1 MERLENR
8 MTAGKLLA
16 ERIADLHLQN
26 PIVIALPRGGVP
38 VGFVVASTLRCSLDV
53 TMTKKVGAPDNPEL
67 AIGAVGEDG
76 TTVLNQELVQY
87 LKIEKAL
94 IKKLAAN
101 KTKEIAQQI
110 KKFRT
115 NKTRETLNG
124 KDVIV
129 VDDGLATGATM
140 IAALQVLRK
149 QNPRKVIV
157 ALPVAPADSIQPLKE
172 VADEVVCLL
181 APKNFTAVGLWYED
195 FDQVS
200 DEEVIRL
207 LELSRHEQ
215 SFIQER
221 EITIEDGPDSVT
233 GDLTLLNNS
242 KGLIIFAHGS
252 GSSRKSPR
260 NQYVAT
266 ELNKIGFSTLLF
278 DLLTDEEAA
287 NRANVFNIP
296 LLARRLNL
304 ATDKMA
310 SLPETSSQP
319 IGYFGASTGAGA
331 AIMAA
336 AQSSKK
342 IFAVVS
348 RGGRPDL
355 AAEALRKVTSPC
367 LLIVGG
373 NDEPTLSLNREASLQ
388 IKSCEL
394 VVVPGATHL
403 FEEEG
408 TLAEVVEHAS
418 SWFLFQ
424 INGSP
429 NPHPIESIVA
439 ELEKKAVPFRGD
451 NSLDGLIEQ
460 IAKSRIVMLGE
471 ATHGTHE
478 FYVLRRMI
486 SERLIRKHGFK
497 FIAVE
502 GDWPDFQRINQFI
515 RNETKSSASEALQGF
530 SRWPTWMWA
539 NEEIVSLV
547 EFLKTEMVPMFG
559 LDVYSLFESIEAVKE
574 YAQAKDLN
582 LLLAVEGAYAC
593 LNPFQKDEKEYARH
607 LLQFPEGCRHEV
619 VSILRKLLRLRIN
632 DLHQSK
638 EQLFDV
644 QQNARIVANA
654 EEYYR
659 RMLFGG
665 PESWNVRDRHM
676 IDTLDMLLKNWGPDS
691 KCIIW
696 AHNSHIGDYHAT
708 EMVHQGYVNLGGL
721 ARERFGMDAVALVG
735 FGTYQGQVIASH
747 AWEGQETVMNLPRA
761 KDSSFEGFCH
771 KTTQNLKTS
780 GFSVIFDA
788 ETRASVLGKR
798 TYGHRAVGVVYDPK
812 HENKELNYVPTIPAQ
827 RYDAFVFVDETSA
840 VHPIKTKTS
849 ALDFPETWPGGV

>member
-1 MERLENR
+1 MERIENR
-8 MTAGKLLA
+8 NIAGRMLA
-16 ERIADLHLQN
+16 EKISALKLHS

-38 VGFVVASTLRCSLDV
+38 VGYEIAAALNCSLDV
-53 TMTKKVGAPDNPEL
+53 TMTKKIGAPQNPEL

-76 TTVLNQELVQY
+76 TAILNQELLQH
-87 LKIEKAL
+87 LNIEKAL
-94 IKKLAAN
+94 LKKLTVA
-101 KTKEIAQQI
+101 KTKEISQQI
-110 KKFRT
+110 KKFRPG
-115 NKTRETLNG
+115 KLRETLNG

-149 QNPRKVIV
+149 QSPRKIIV
-157 ALPVAPADSIQPLKE
+157 ALPVAPEDSIQELKSA
-172 VADEVVCLL
+172 ADEVICLMT
-181 APKNFTAVGLWYED
+181 PKNFVAVGLWYEN
-195 FDQVS
+195 FEQVT
-200 DEEVIRL
+200 DEEVIHL
-207 LELSRHEQ
+207 LEESKLNQSAFREQ
-215 SFIQER
+215 EVM
-221 EITIEDGPDSVT
+221 IEDGQQSVT
-233 GDLTLLNNS
+233 GDLTLVNNS

-278 DLLTDEEAA
+278 DLLTDDEAN

-296 LLARRLNL
+296 LLARRLIL
-304 ATDKMA
+304 ATNKVAAMT
-310 SLPETSSQP
+310 ETKNLP

-336 AQSSKK
+336 AQGTQK

-355 AAEALRKVTSPC
+355 ASDALKKITSPC

-373 NDEPTLSLNREASLQ
+373 NDEPTLSLNREASHQ

-394 VVVPGATHL
+394 VIVPGATHL

-408 TLAEVVEHAS
+408 ALTEVVEHAS

-424 INGSP
+424 VNGDRTS
-429 NPHPIESIVA
+429 HPTEIVVA
-439 ELEKKAVPFRGD
+439 ELKKKAIPFHGD
-451 NSLDGLIEQ
+451 TSLDTLIEQ

-478 FYVLRRMI
+478 FYALRRLI
-486 SERLIRKHGFK
+486 SERLIRKHHFK

-502 GDWPDFQRINQFI
+502 GDWPDFQNVNRYIHSD
-515 RNETKSSASEALQGF
+515 TKGGAANILSQF

-539 NEEIVSLV
+539 NDDIVHLV
-547 EFLKTEMVPMFG
+547 DFLKKEKVPLYG

-574 YAQAKDLN
+574 YALAKDLN
-582 LLLAVEGAYAC
+582 LSLTVEGAYAC

-632 DLHQSK
+632 NIHQSK
-638 EQLFDV
+638 EQLFDA

-676 IDTLDMLLKNWGPDS
+676 LDTLDMLLKNSGSDS

-721 ARERFGMDAVALVG
+721 ARERFGMDAVSLVG
-735 FGTYQGQVIASH
+735 FGTYQGKVVAAP
-747 AWEGQETVMNLPRA
+747 AWEGQELEMNLPRA
-761 KDSSFEGFCH
+761 KDTSFEGYCH
-771 KTTQNLKTS
+771 KVTQDIKAS
-780 GFSVIFDA
+780 GFSVLFDGESRESA
-788 ETRASVLGKR
+788 LGKR
-798 TYGHRAVGVVYDPK
+798 SYGHRAVGVVYDPK

-827 RYDAFVFVDETSA
+827 RYDAFIFIDETTA
-840 VHPIKTKTS
+840 IHPIQTKTS
-849 ALDFPETWPGGV
+849 ALDFPETWPGGL